1 VPGVLVSAQ
10 HYTLPTD
17 AVFMEAVLGENMV
30 LDDHAKESLKT
41 VALENDKIEVG
52 LEIIENATDKTDTY
66 VKIFAPCCP
75 DVNCGCGGQS
85 HE

>member
-1 VPGVLVSAQ
+1 MVSAQ

-17 AVFMEAVLGENMV
+17 GVFLEAVLGENVV
-30 LDDHAKESLKT
+30 LDDHAKESLKI
-41 VALENDKIEVG
+41 VALENDKIEKG
-52 LEIIENATDKTDTY
+52 LEIVNVAADKADAY

-75 DVNCGCGGQS
+75 DVVCGGQS